1 MDFLNTLAQNTKKNT
16 RDFVAAI
23 KGTTPTPVAPPVTP
37 VVANGSMPAPAATN
51 STPAPVNPVT
61 TMPVAP
67 VVIPPVTSGSQPAAS
82 LTSAPSGASTLPT
95 VGAVMGTQTN
105 STPAK
110 MEQFDSISRSYI
122 DYASPVPPGGMGMI
136 PNFDRDKWIRPSYNY
151 PWTYPTYSYPYQIP
165 YQGTYP
171 TPLPPVP
178 KCSPT
183 LIPQDCP
190 ACTQKYYYAI
200 SLLCFLVAVY
210 FFFLRK

>member
-16 RDFVAAI
+16 KDFVAAI
-23 KGTTPTPVAPPVTP
+23 SGTPKPVTP

-51 STPAPVNPVT
+51 STPAPIVPVT
-61 TMPVAP
+61 LPPP
-67 VVIPPVTSGSQPAAS
+67 VVIPPTQSAQPAQ
-82 LTSAPSGASTLPT
+82 PSGASTLPS
-95 VGAVMGTQTN
+95 VGAVTGTQTD

-110 MEQFDSISRSYI
+110 LEHFESLSRSYI

-136 PNFDRDKWIRPSYNY
+136 PNFERDKWIRPSYNY

-178 KCSPT
+178 KCTPT
-183 LIPQDCP
+183 LVAQDCP
-190 ACTQKYYYAI
+190 VCDQKYYYALV
-200 SLLCFLVAVY
+200 LLCLLLVVY
-210 FFFLRK
+210 FFVLRK